1 MVFGLHSCNVE
12 ESVMQHKLTNQ
23 RSRSSRLVIA
33 GVCAVLFGFSPRFSW
48 AQEVRRLDAGENIAV
63 RTNQA
68 IDVERRDSRVYTGTV
83 VDDVRTRGGRIVIPR
98 GSQVELFVRVA
109 RDNDLILDLES
120 VVANGQR
127 YAVKAEPN
135 RLESRDD
142 LVGSIVGAISGGQIR
157 GRTVRVPR
165 DAVVN
170 FRLERPLDI
179 GVPDRGVDRD
189 GFHYHDYYRD
199 HDNRDRDNR
208 DRDNRDRDNR

>member
-1 MVFGLHSCNVE
+1 ML
-12 ESVMQHKLTNQ
+12 
-23 RSRSSRLVIA
+23 
-33 GVCAVLFGFSPRFSW
+33 AVLFGFAPRFGF
-48 AQEVRRLDAGENIAV
+48 AQEVRRLDAGEAIAV

-68 IDVERRDSRVYTGTV
+68 IDVERQDNRVYTGTV

-120 VVANGQR
+120 IVANGER
-127 YAVKAEPN
+127 YAVKAAPN
-135 RLESRDD
+135 RVESRDD

-170 FRLERPLDI
+170 FRLERPLDV
-179 GVPDRGVDRD
+179 GVPDRGVDRN
-189 GFHYHDYYRD
+189 GFHYHDRD
-199 HDNRDRDNR
+199 DRDRDNR
-208 DRDNRDRDNR
+208 